1 MLDRFFRGAV
11 QPASARSERSRPS
24 LSSWQSRVLV
34 AWQVTLRLRAALLVV
49 ILLWMTAAG
58 PSLPSAWALPLGA
71 LAAAPGYSSVRYLR
85 IHLL

>member
-1 MLDRFFRGAV
+1 
-11 QPASARSERSRPS
+11 
-24 LSSWQSRVLV
+24 VLV

-49 ILLWMTAAG
+49 ILLWMTTTG
-58 PSLPSAWALPLGA
+58 SGLPPAWALPLGA

>member
-1 MLDRFFRGAV
+1 MLDRFSRGAV

-49 ILLWMTAAG
+49 ILLWMTTTG
-58 PSLPSAWALPLGA
+58 SGLPPAWALPLGA